1 MEYINLRYNEKAD
14 LSLEQLEKGAFLT
27 TQVGDLVNTMTIAWG
42 GINFIW
48 GKPVFVIYV
57 RYSRETYEM
66 LKNTKEFTINIPL
79 NVNLKKE
86 LAFCGT
92 KSGRDYDKIKECNFT
107 LLPGREVKTPIIK
120 ECDMHY
126 ECKVIYIQAME
137 PTNIPKDIL
146 KRYYST
152 NNYHVVYY
160 GEIVDSYLIKGE

>member
-1 MEYINLRYNEKAD
+1 MEYINLRYNEKSD

-42 GINFIW
+42 GINVVW

-57 RYSRETYEM
+57 RYSRETYKM
-66 LKNTKEFTINIPL
+66 LKNTKEFTVSIPL
-79 NVNLKKE
+79 KGDLKKE

-92 KSGRDYDKIKECNFT
+92 KSRRDYDKIKECNLT
-107 LLPGREVKTPIIK
+107 LVPGRKVKTPIIK

-126 ECKVIYIQAME
+126 ECRVNYIQAME

-146 KRYYST
+146 KRYYSK

-160 GEIVDSYLIKGE
+160 GEILDSYLIKGE